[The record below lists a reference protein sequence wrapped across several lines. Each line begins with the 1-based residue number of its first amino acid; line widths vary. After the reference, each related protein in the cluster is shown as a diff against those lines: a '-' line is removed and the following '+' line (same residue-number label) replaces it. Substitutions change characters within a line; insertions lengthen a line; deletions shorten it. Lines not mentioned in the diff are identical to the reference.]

1 MEPQDLAEEAS
12 RYFNEISPSHDW
24 LHVKRV
30 YRLAERI
37 AGEEGADLEV
47 VRRAVLLHDIGRQK
61 EDNGEINDHAEWG
74 ARKAEEI
81 LEERGFEEI
90 EKVVHCIES
99 HRYSTGPEPE
109 ILEAKILS
117 DADNLDALGASG
129 IARTFAYAGERGGK
143 LADPELPIEEDDSD
157 QGETALNHVQKKIL
171 NLRQRMYTDT
181 GKHIADQRH
190 GFVERYVERLKDE
203 INGRK

>member
-12 RYFNEISPSHDW
+12 GYFDDISPSHDW

-37 AGEEGADLEV
+37 AAEEGADREV

-61 EDNGEINDHAEWG
+61 EDKGEIEDHAEWG
-74 ARKAEEI
+74 AREAEEI

-90 EKVVHCIES
+90 NRVVHCIES
-99 HRYSTGPEPE
+99 HRYSTDPEPE
-109 ILEAKILS
+109 TLEAKVLS
-117 DADNLDALGASG
+117 DADNLDALGATG

-157 QGETALNHVQKKIL
+157 QGETALNHLQKKIL
-171 NLRQRMYTDT
+171 NLRQRLYTDT
-181 GKHIADQRH
+181 GKRIADQRH
-190 GFVERYVERLKDE
+190 VFVEEYVERLQDE